1 LFSNTCVG
9 DGAPVAGAA
18 AALLGASGAVWIA
31 GGIARFSPGQTQ
43 KSLPGWQAFFFLP
56 YRFSIPS
63 GDVKPANFVGLEV
76 ARNQCL
82 LLWISGGN
90 LTWTN

>member
-1 LFSNTCVG
+1 VG

-43 KSLPGWQAFFFLP
+43 KSLPRWQAFFFLDP
-56 YRFSIPS
+56 I
-63 GDVKPANFVGLEV
+63 
-76 ARNQCL
+76 
-82 LLWISGGN
+82 
-90 LTWTN
+90 T